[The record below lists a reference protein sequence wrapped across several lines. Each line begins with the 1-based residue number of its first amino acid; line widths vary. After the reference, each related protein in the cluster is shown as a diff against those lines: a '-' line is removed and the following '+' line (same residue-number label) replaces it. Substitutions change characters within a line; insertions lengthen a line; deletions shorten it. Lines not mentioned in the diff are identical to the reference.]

1 MLKLILH
8 IVTWMRKEP
17 CSIQKELINRSQKRR
32 ATWDHDNIDLIEL
45 YDHLDLICKKRTRP
59 GSLKLSQFSTL
70 LKYPSSSLNFLNGRM
85 VPINDLERFRSEAT
99 RK

>member
-32 ATWDHDNIDLIEL
+32 ATWDHDNIELIEL
-45 YDHLDLICKKRTRP
+45 YDHLDSICKKRTRP
-59 GSLKLSQFSTL
+59 GTINPSQFFTL
-70 LKYPSSSLNFLNGRM
+70 LKYPTSSLNFINGRK
-85 VPINDLERFRSEAT
+85 VPFNDLEKFKSEVNS
-99 RK
+99 K